1 MEKNIQIVNKEG
13 NPVGEFLIEDK
24 WIELEKGEQAVHDV
38 VVAYRAAIRAGTAST
53 KNRSQVKGGGAKPYR
68 QKGTG
73 RARAGTPTSP
83 IWSGGGVAFGPK
95 PRTFYKK
102 VNKKVRQLALKRA
115 FSEKLSEAAVHIID
129 KLEFADHKTKNAVSL
144 LNDLKLENKTLMIVK
159 DYSDNT
165 LSSTNNIPNVLLMKA
180 TSVNVYQLLHYS
192 SVLFSEEAIKEFVG
206 RLDNTRKEQ

>member
-13 NPVGEFLIEDK
+13 NPIGKFLIETK
-24 WIELEKGEQAVHDV
+24 WIELEKGKQAVHDV
-38 VVAYRAAIRAGTAST
+38 VVAYRATLRAGTAST
-53 KNRSQVKGGGAKPYR
+53 KNRAKIKGGGAKPYR

-83 IWSGGGVAFGPK
+83 IWRGGGVAFGPK

-102 VNKKVRQLALKRA
+102 INKKVRKLALKRA
-115 FSEKLSEAAVHIID
+115 FSEKLNESAVHIINQ
-129 KLEFADHKTKNAVSL
+129 LEFADHKTKNAVKL
-144 LNDLKLENKTLMIVK
+144 LNDLKLKNKTLLIVK

-165 LSSTNNIPNVLLMKA
+165 LSATNNIPNVLLMKA

-206 RLDNTRKEQ
+206 RL